1 MTLIDERSRVPDL
14 DAAATWRLARA
25 LKRPEVLAGFLIGSR
40 ARGEAGRFSDVDVAV
55 IRTEGLDPDERLALR
70 LGLLA
75 ATGALG
81 TEEVD
86 VVLLKEAPAAMRH
99 DALREAVVLVDR
111 DPDARLRFQL
121 EAFHEYVDT
130 EPLRELSSR
139 GLRERIREGRFGRR
153 PYDGDPHE

>member
-14 DAAATWRLARA
+14 DAAATRRLAGA
-25 LKRPEVLAGFLIGSR
+25 LARPEVLAAFLIGSR
-40 ARGEAGRFSDVDVAV
+40 ARGDAGRFSDIDVAV
-55 IRTEGLDPDERLALR
+55 IHTEGLDADQRLALR

-75 ATGALG
+75 DATDALG

-86 VVLLKEAPAAMRH
+86 VVLLNEAPPAMRH
-99 DALREAVVLVDR
+99 DALREAVVLFDR
-111 DPDARLRFQL
+111 DSDARLRFQL

-139 GLRERIREGRFGRR
+139 RLRGRIREGRFGRR
-153 PYDGDPHE
+153 P